1 MSITRNL
8 RHQILRFAA
17 VAVVAA
23 SLACHATAETKL
35 AVINLK
41 TVFDGYWK
49 TKQADVQ
56 LKERQGDLEK
66 ARKGLIED
74 YQKATE
80 DYKKLLDSAN
90 DQAVST
96 DEKEKRKKS
105 SESKL
110 LEIRELEQNIQSFDR
125 QMGEQLRTQTKRMR
139 DNILREIREIV
150 DKKAKSG
157 SYNLVMDSAA
167 ESVNQTPIVL
177 FTSGAPDLTEE
188 VLNQLNANAP
198 AGVPTGSEKP
208 DEKSAEEKK

>member
-8 RHQILRFAA
+8 RHQILRFAVA
-17 VAVVAA
+17 AVVAA
-23 SLACHATAETKL
+23 SLACQATAETKL

-90 DQAVST
+90 DQAVSA

-188 VLNQLNANAP
+188 VLNQLNANKP

-208 DEKSAEEKK
+208 DEKPAEESK